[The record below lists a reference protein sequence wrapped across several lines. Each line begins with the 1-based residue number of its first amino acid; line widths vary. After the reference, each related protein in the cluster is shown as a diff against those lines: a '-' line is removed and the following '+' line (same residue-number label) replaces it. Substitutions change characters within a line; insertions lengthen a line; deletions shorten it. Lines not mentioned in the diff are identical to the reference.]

1 MNRSVLNFGADQR
14 LASGSESNWNGQ
26 LWSEENLDL
35 NNFRF
40 GKKFLHSFCTFYV

>member
-1 MNRSVLNFGADQR
+1 MNRSAINYGADQR

-26 LWSEENLDL
+26 MWLDENLDL

-40 GKKFLHSFCTFYV
+40 GKKFCKFFVLFT